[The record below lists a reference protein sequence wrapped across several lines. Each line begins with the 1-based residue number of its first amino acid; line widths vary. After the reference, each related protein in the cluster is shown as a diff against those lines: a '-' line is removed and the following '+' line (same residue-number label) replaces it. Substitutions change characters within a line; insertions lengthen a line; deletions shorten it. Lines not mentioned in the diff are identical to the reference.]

1 MSPCFT
7 RFLNPTPA
15 VWRLQDSRFI
25 FFQIFFSSCTGS
37 ICTDGVILP
46 FLLGQVTSTLFVD
59 LKVAKS
65 LVFEVKIEE
74 TLGSFMW
81 LCQGL

>member
-1 MSPCFT
+1 M
-7 RFLNPTPA
+7 
-15 VWRLQDSRFI
+15 
-25 FFQIFFSSCTGS
+25 G
-37 ICTDGVILP
+37 GVILP
-46 FLLGQVTSTLFVD
+46 LLLGQATSTPFVD